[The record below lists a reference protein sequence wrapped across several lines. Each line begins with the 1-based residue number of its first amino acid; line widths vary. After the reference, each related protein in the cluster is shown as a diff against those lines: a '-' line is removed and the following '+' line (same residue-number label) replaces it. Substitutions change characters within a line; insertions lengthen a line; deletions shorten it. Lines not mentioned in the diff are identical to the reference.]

1 MNGRRSG
8 QVPWMPIL
16 LVAAFFALTSAR
28 QAASWLLNIEWWKE
42 LGHVDTY
49 WLTIWYGVLPGLVVA
64 LAGFVVLWVAHA
76 RALKKAGTGLGRHP
90 LYARV
95 STLALLVISW
105 MASGVAVDSWTAVLF
120 MGGRQITS
128 AAASSWID
136 PVFHHPLSFYLFEL
150 PFLHMLLG
158 TVLIYAVLTGL
169 VYTLANLYWS
179 MRDRVPRLMAEG
191 YFDLNDFDFG
201 PLLLSKFV
209 RLIATAFL
217 LTLAANHFLGRYDL
231 LTEDHGFMVGMDYVD
246 ERVRLPLRWLTIAA
260 CIGGVA
266 LVWMRRWILTAAA
279 VVVCLIVE
287 SVVPR
292 VVHSIYVR
300 PNEIS
305 LEKPYIERHIQATRA
320 AYSLDQKGVKE
331 TAYPARLSAPIDL
344 AKHQDLFDNVRL
356 WDWRA
361 FHDTVTQIQ
370 ALRPYYVFH
379 DTDVDRYTLD
389 GRLRQVMLTP
399 RELDV
404 RQLAPDARGRWMNP
418 HFIYTHGYGVVLAE
432 ANRITADG
440 LPMLFI
446 ENAPPEVRT
455 KSLQLTRPE
464 IYYGETVHEPVF
476 VRTGQPEFNYPSGAE
491 NVHTRYEGKG
501 GFPISS
507 IGMRLAAS
515 VARTDWNILLT
526 GFLKPE
532 SRMMIRRDVRERVSE
547 LAGFLRWDSD
557 PYLVITKAGRLVWM
571 IDGYTTSRAHPYSQ
585 LVRLPQ
591 SGAVNYVRNSVKATV
606 DAYDGDVQLYIFDEA
621 DSIIQAYAAL
631 FPKLLRKASEMP
643 ADLREHARYPEQ
655 LFRIQAEI
663 YRNFHMRDPE
673 SFYNK
678 EDSWDLARYI
688 TPDGKPSPLAP
699 TYVVATL
706 PGETKPE
713 FLLMTHFTPRNKDN
727 LIGTMVARCD
737 GDKLGELH
745 FLQLSKQEL
754 IFGPLQIEARIN
766 QDQNI
771 SKDLTL
777 WNQQGSTVLRG
788 QMLVLPVDNTFVYI
802 EPIYIQASEARMP
815 QLKKVVVAAGNSLYY
830 ADTYE
835 QALAQLAG
843 RVLSTSPRD
852 APSDTSGAG
861 ATPTST
867 PPVTAAAPPGS
878 TSDADRRLQEA
889 RRLMQR
895 YRDLASQ
902 GKWAEAGK
910 ELEAL
915 EAIVRK

>member
-1 MNGRRSG
+1 MNGRRGG

-16 LVAAFFALTSAR
+16 LLVAFFALTSAR
-28 QAASWLLNIEWWKE
+28 QAAAWVLDIEWWKE
-42 LGHVDTY
+42 VGQIDTY
-49 WLTIWYGVLPGLVVA
+49 WLTIWYGVVPGLIVA
-64 LAGFVVLWVAHA
+64 LLGFVVLWMAHA
-76 RALKKAGTGLGRHP
+76 RALKKAGTGLGRVP
-90 LYARV
+90 LYAKV
-95 STLALLVISW
+95 STLAILVLAW
-105 MASGVAVDSWTAVLF
+105 MASGVTVDNWTAVRF
-120 MGGRQITS
+120 MGSRRLGTQ
-128 AAASSWID
+128 AGSWVD
-136 PVFHHPLSFYLFEL
+136 PVFGHPLSFYLFEL
-150 PFLHMLLG
+150 PFWNMLLD
-158 TVLIYAVLTGL
+158 TALLFTVLTGVL
-169 VYTLANLYWS
+169 YAAATLYWS
-179 MRDRVPRLMAEG
+179 LRERMPRLLSEG
-191 YFDLNDFDFG
+191 TFEISDLDLES
-201 PLLLSKFV
+201 LLTSKFV
-209 RLIATAFL
+209 RLIAMGFL
-217 LTLAANHFLGRYDL
+217 LALAANHFLGRYDL
-231 LTEDHGFMVGMDYVD
+231 LTEDHGFMVGMDYTD

-260 CIGGVA
+260 CLGGA
-266 LVWMRRWILTAAA
+266 LLVWMQRWGVMAAV

-287 SVVPR
+287 SVAPR

-305 LEKPYIERHIQATRA
+305 LEKPYIERHIQATR
-320 AYSLDQKGVKE
+320 
-331 TAYPARLSAPIDL
+331 TAYLLDRRAKEVEFPARLSAPVNIN
-344 AKHQDLFDNVRL
+344 KHQELFDNVRL

-361 FHDTVTQIQ
+361 FHDTVSQIQ

-379 DTDVDRYTLD
+379 DTDVDRYMLD

-404 RQLAPDARGRWMNP
+404 RQLSPDARGRWMNP
-418 HFIYTHGYGVVLAE
+418 HFIYTHGYGLVLAE

-446 ENAPPEVRT
+446 QNAPPEVRT

-491 NVHTRYEGKG
+491 NVHSRYEGTG

-507 IGMRLAAS
+507 VGMRLAAT
-515 VARTDWNILLT
+515 VARADWNIFLT
-526 GFLKPE
+526 GFLQPE

-585 LVRLPQ
+585 LVRLPE
-591 SGAVNYVRNSVKATV
+591 SGAVNYVRNAVKATV
-606 DAYDGDVQLYIFDEA
+606 DAYDGDVQFYVFDAE
-621 DSIIQAYAAL
+621 DPIIRAYGAL
-631 FPKLLRKASEMP
+631 FPKLLQPASAMP

-655 LFRIQAEI
+655 MFRIQAEI
-663 YRNFHMRDPE
+663 YRNFHMLDPE

-678 EDSWDLARYI
+678 EDAWDIARFI
-688 TPDGKPSPLAP
+688 TADGKPSALAP

-706 PGETKPE
+706 PGESKPE

-737 GDKLGELH
+737 GEKLGEMH

-771 SKDLTL
+771 SKDLSL
-777 WNQQGSTVLRG
+777 WNQQGSQVLRG
-788 QMLVLPVDNTFVYI
+788 QMLVLPVDNAFVYI
-802 EPIYIQASEARMP
+802 EPIYIQAREARMP
-815 QLKKVVVAAGNSLYY
+815 QLKKVAIAAGNSLFY

-843 RVLSTSPRD
+843 MQP
-852 APSDTSGAG
+852 
-861 ATPTST
+861 
-867 PPVTAAAPPGS
+867 AAAPAPAGGTPAPPPQVTS
-878 TSDADRRLQEA
+878 GTTPPPVPTGPSDADRRLDEA
-889 RRLMQR
+889 RRRMQR
-895 YRDLASQ
+895 YKDLAAQ
-902 GKWAEAGK
+902 GKWAEAGQ